1 MGKALMHLQCLS
13 RNDNR
18 SECKSLPPTLRQNPK
33 NNAKEFALLLGSLGV
48 NLGNKLVI
56 SLQLLC

>member
-1 MGKALMHLQCLS
+1 MTIG
-13 RNDNR
+13 NR
-18 SECKSLPPTLRQNPK
+18 IMILVVTRCSKKPSSSNGMK

>member
-1 MGKALMHLQCLS
+1 MILVVTRCSKKPSSSNGM
-13 RNDNR
+13 
-18 SECKSLPPTLRQNPK
+18 K